1 MFILRNSFL
10 AAALTASIF
19 LAAAHG
25 IAQSAPAAKP
35 AQSVAQKIAAS
46 KSLLDINT
54 ATAAQLKAL
63 PGMGDEYVRRII
75 AGRPYTAKNQLTTR
89 GILPQP
95 AYEQVRDR
103 IIAHRPKPLVAG
115 SIPVSRSRVFSSSF
129 LSIANDL
136 SESAVGSRLGLRL
149 TSAAKAALIL
159 RLLRHG

>member
-1 MFILRNSFL
+1 MPILRSLFLAALL
-10 AAALTASIF
+10 AAALLIASQS
-19 LAAAHG
+19 

-75 AGRPYTAKNQLTTR
+75 AGRPYTAKNQLPTR
-89 GILPQP
+89 GILPQS

-103 IIAHRPKPLVAG
+103 IIAHRPKP
-115 SIPVSRSRVFSSSF
+115 
-129 LSIANDL
+129 
-136 SESAVGSRLGLRL
+136 
-149 TSAAKAALIL
+149 
-159 RLLRHG
+159 